1 MRLPTSVITRKTSRA
16 PTAVIRA
23 VGLSIGLV
31 FAAGCPSSTTVHYE
45 WSGVPSSVSSG
56 GAFNATLTAKD
67 ANGNAVTGYRG
78 TVHFTSSDP
87 QAALPPDYSFR
98 DADQGQR
105 SFSIT
110 LRTLNPTQQTVTAT
124 DVKQNSLTAVATV
137 NVRTGLYY
145 EDPPEGGKIR
155 LVKDAAS
162 TATTI
167 VLKLVAGQSLSGY
180 SIGLNLPLDT
190 SRVKASAGFF
200 SHLSGDALDIGSPP
214 QAFAAA
220 LPSSGPMRGVL
231 TTVSSQKAAGAG
243 AVASDASISAGQ
255 TFYTIRMDLVP
266 GATPGPVFNG
276 AALGGK
282 FSAALINKAGD
293 DTVRQ
298 TEFAIGRLDFF

>member
-1 MRLPTSVITRKTSRA
+1 MRFPRAVVTRKTSRA
-16 PTAVIRA
+16 PKAVIRGL
-23 VGLSIGLV
+23 GLSIGLV

-56 GAFNATLTAKD
+56 GAFNATLAAKD
-67 ANGNAVTGYRG
+67 ANGNPVSGYRG

-87 QAALPPDYSFR
+87 QAALPPDYSFS
-98 DADQGQR
+98 DTDQGQR

-145 EDPPEGGKIR
+145 EDPPDGGKIR

-162 TATTI
+162 TATTV

-180 SIGLNLPLDT
+180 SVGLNLPLDV
-190 SRVKASAGFF
+190 SKVRPSAAFF
-200 SHLSGDALDIGSPP
+200 ISGDAINIGSPP
-214 QAFAAA
+214 TAFSAA
-220 LPSSGPMRGVL
+220 LPSSGPLRGVL
-231 TTVSSQKAAGAG
+231 TTVSSQKAGGAG
-243 AVASDASISAGQ
+243 AVASDASISVGQ
-255 TFYTIRMDLVP
+255 TFYTIRMDVVP

-298 TEFAIGRLDFF
+298 TEFAIGRLDLF